1 MAVKFL
7 KPLADASQF
16 PAPSVTATPKF
27 RLSDLDLAQHTQGDV
42 RETTFTRNG
51 RGAIGIAGTA
61 LRKENVNNVI
71 LIPAY
76 HCPALVEPFI
86 WLGYEIRF
94 YPVQADLSVDIAV
107 LEQAMAK
114 GDITHCVVVRYFGF
128 GQNNDEVIQFLHT
141 QSVEII
147 EDCAHSLFRFVDHFA
162 DSGKRV
168 PDVSASICSINKI
181 LPTIDGGALYLK
193 DKYEAKLTHVGWS
206 EEAKA
211 CAFIVGIP
219 QMLAKVKSLVNQSK
233 PEQVPQISDP
243 AEEDAHLR
251 YFQPID
257 LASASYRHTKTIFCH
272 SNLKHIRKQRRENFE
287 FIVKNI
293 DNPEVGNALFKQLN
307 DEDIPYVIPF
317 LLQDEKY
324 FFDLRKKGIQILRW
338 EEVAISDCK
347 ISQDYRSR
355 LIQVPCH
362 QQLSNR
368 QLNFIV
374 DTFNQLRP

>member
-27 RLSDLDLAQHTQGDV
+27 RLRDLDLAQHTKGDV

-61 LRKENVNNVI
+61 LRKDNCKNVI

-86 WLGYEIRF
+86 WLDYEIRF
-94 YPVQADLSVDIAV
+94 YPVRSDLSVDISV
-107 LEQAMAK
+107 LEDAISS
-114 GDITHCVVVRYFGF
+114 GDVTHCVVVRYFGF
-128 GQNNDEVIQFLHT
+128 GQNNNDVIQFLHA
-141 QSVEII
+141 QPVNII
-147 EDCAHSLFRFVDHFA
+147 EDCAHSMFRFVDHFA
-162 DSGKRV
+162 DSGKQI
-168 PDVSASICSINKI
+168 PDVDASICSINKI

-193 DKYEAKLTHVGWS
+193 SKYQAELTHVGWS

-219 QMLAKVKSLVNQSK
+219 QMVGKIKALFKKTEIEPTQ
-233 PEQVPQISDP
+233 QHTDP
-243 AEEDAHLR
+243 TEEDMHLR

-257 LASASYRHTKTIFCH
+257 LVSASYRHTKMIFCH
-272 SNLKHIRKQRRENFE
+272 SNLKYIRNKRRENFE

-293 DNPEVGNALFKQLN
+293 NNPDVGNALFKQLET
-307 DEDIPYVIPF
+307 EDIPYVIPF
-317 LLQDEKY
+317 LLEDEKF

-338 EEVAISDCK
+338 EEVAVSDCSV
-347 ISQDYRSR
+347 SQDYRSR
-355 LIQVPCH
+355 LIQIPCH
-362 QQLSNR
+362 QQLSTR
-368 QLNFIV
+368 QLTFIV